1 MKTEAA
7 TIYGGGSSRINE
19 IYKLTQDVLTAE
31 TGLPAEARRSS
42 WTPWPRGQANPAPG
56 PGPRTCTT
64 HGGPVPTDRRR
75 LIFRGNAANTNCSP
89 RYLNANN
96 RPSNSNV
103 NIGCSAQGW
112 ISFSVELWT
121 VPVPERG
128 AHPRQ
133 GPGGKCRMGAARLR
147 RALCQDLAGNI
158 TIGDGDPSPF
168 SIS

>member
-1 MKTEAA
+1 M
-7 TIYGGGSSRINE
+7 
-19 IYKLTQDVLTAE
+19 AE
-31 TGLPAEARRSS
+31 TGLPAEVRRNS

-96 RPSNSNV
+96 RPSNANV

-112 ISFSVELWT
+112 ISFSVELWA

-133 GPGGKCRMGAARLR
+133 GPGGKCRMGGRPVTPGTLPGPGR
-147 RALCQDLAGNI
+147 EYHHRGRGSVPVFYFLTLLFGNEML
-158 TIGDGDPSPF
+158 SRVQ
-168 SIS
+168 